1 MKPVVMFGIGAFA
14 DQVRYYFHEESP
26 YKVVAFT
33 VEQKYI
39 KEEKFYGLP
48 IVPFETVEK
57 EFPPSEYDMF
67 IAVGYN
73 NLNRLREKIFNEAKQ
88 KGYTM
93 VNYVHPSAVLAK
105 NFVMGENCYLLE
117 RVSTLPF
124 SRIGNGVVMH
134 TDCGMGHHCYI
145 GDFCFFS
152 AGCAIAAKVTFGP
165 YCFVSIHTTFKP
177 GIKIGHSVII
187 GTGALILEDA
197 PDESVYIEQ
206 GTPRAKR
213 TSRLYKNFI

>member
-14 DQVRYYFHEESP
+14 EQVYYYFREESP

-33 VEQKYI
+33 VEEQYI
-39 KEEKFYGLP
+39 KEEKFQGLP
-48 IVPFETVEK
+48 IVPFETIEK
-57 EFPPSEYDMF
+57 NFPPADYDMF

-73 NLNRLREKIFNEAKQ
+73 NLNRLREIFFNEAKR
-88 KGYTM
+88 KGYKM
-93 VNYVHPSAVLAK
+93 VSYVHPSAVLAK

-117 RVSTLPF
+117 RVSALPF
-124 SRIGNGVVMH
+124 SRIGNGVIMH

-152 AGCAIAAKVTFGP
+152 AACCISANVTFGP
-165 YCFVSIHTTFKP
+165 YCFISINTTFKP

-187 GTGALILEDA
+187 GAGALIMEDA

-213 TSRLYKNFI
+213 SSRLYKNFI